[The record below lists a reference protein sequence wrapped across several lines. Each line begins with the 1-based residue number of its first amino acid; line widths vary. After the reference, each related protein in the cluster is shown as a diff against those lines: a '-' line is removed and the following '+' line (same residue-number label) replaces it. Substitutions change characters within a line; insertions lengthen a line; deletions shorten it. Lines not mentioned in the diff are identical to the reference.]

1 VEVDEAIVT
10 TESAEEREKD
20 RLSMVATIG
29 ILIATIAATVAGSL
43 AALSGFHAGDADAH
57 RVAWATYS
65 NELLLSYNQYAAD
78 QRQSADA
85 RLEGAWRSHFL
96 LNLAAQ
102 ASDPAIAAELRSEA
116 STAIGLPEAPTASR
130 PVVSSPDPAQWC
142 RGLGQPYD
150 CAYEVASAYAGTSLN
165 DNRQERAYIAAVSML
180 AIGLFLFALSK
191 TLSQASMEKLFLVLG
206 ALITLIGIGWMTAE
220 PFLAPAPAPSAS
232 AIRNYEQ
239 GWQLEQRGG
248 RPASVEALLLR
259 STSQDPSLADA
270 WQQLGQ
276 EELLHRAQPGPG
288 GGCPGSLAALSRAWQ
303 LRGAADDLDRL
314 AVSEVI
320 CGHPVQALAELQSAV
335 NTSSDVAF
343 GQSLALAQ
351 LAAGQTPA
359 ALRTLDAAVH
369 GIEHRGGA
377 TRGSTFTDYW
387 FDQLLT
393 DVGALDVHRVGQR
406 RVEKFVQ
413 RMQHDETLATLADFG
428 LVAPTPATCAQAD
441 LTVTGPDT
449 VTGAPTGMVPTTL
462 HLRYGGLNDGD
473 IVTVIWHQPVTAEG
487 VRLISLALPV
497 PSVAVV
503 GQPGGPSA
511 GSGTFVLPALDYVA
525 PGAYQVDVSI
535 DAVPY
540 ATSLPVTVTGT
551 PNPAFTPAQLAFT
564 C

>member
-1 VEVDEAIVT
+1 MEVDEAIVT

-78 QRQSADA
+78 QRQGADA
-85 RLEGAWRSHFL
+85 RLEDAWRSHFL
-96 LNLAAQ
+96 MSLAAE
-102 ASDPAIAAELRSEA
+102 AHDPAIAAELRSEA
-116 STAIGLPEAPTASR
+116 STATGLPEAPTASR

-191 TLSQASMEKLFLVLG
+191 TLGQTSMEKLFLVLG

-220 PFLAPAPAPSAS
+220 PFLAPAPAPSAA

-239 GWQLEQRGG
+239 GWQLEQQGG

-270 WQQLGQ
+270 WQQLGE
-276 EELLHRAQPGPG
+276 EELLHRAQHGPG
-288 GGCPGSLAALSRAWQ
+288 AGCPGSLAALSRAWQ

-320 CGHPVQALAELQSAV
+320 CGHPVLALAELQSV
-335 NTSSDVAF
+335 HPNSSDVAF
-343 GQSLALAQ
+343 GQSLALAR
-351 LAAGQTPA
+351 LAAGQTSA

-369 GIEHRGGA
+369 GMENPGGS
-377 TRGSTFTDYW
+377 TRGSAFTDYW

-406 RVEKFVQ
+406 PVEKFIQ
-413 RMQHDETLATLADFG
+413 RMQHDETLVTLADFG
-428 LVAPTPATCAQAD
+428 LVPPTPASCAKAD
-441 LTVTGPDT
+441 LTLTRPNT
-449 VTGAPTGMVPTTL
+449 VTEAPTGMVAVGL
-462 HLRYGGLNDGD
+462 HFTSACLNDGD
-473 IVTVIWHQPVTAEG
+473 IVTVLWHQPVTAEG
-487 VRLISLALPV
+487 IRLISLALPV

-503 GQPGGPSA
+503 GQPGGLP
-511 GSGTFVLPALDYVA
+511 GGTCPFDLPALDYVA
-525 PGAYQVDVSI
+525 PGSYQVDVSI

-540 ATSLPVTVTGT
+540 ATAVPVTVTGT
-551 PNPAFTPAQLAFT
+551 PNPAFIAARLAFT

>member
-1 VEVDEAIVT
+1 VT
-10 TESAEEREKD
+10 IESEGEREKE
-20 RLSMVATIG
+20 RLSVVATIG
-29 ILIATIAATVAGSL
+29 ILIATVAATVAGSL

-85 RLEGAWRSHFL
+85 RLEDAWRSHFL
-96 LNLAAQ
+96 IDLAAQ
-102 ASDPAIAAELRSEA
+102 APDPAVAAELRSEA
-116 STAIGLPEAPTASR
+116 SAAVGLPEAPSASR
-130 PVVSSPDPAQWC
+130 PVVTSPDPAQWC

-191 TLSQASMEKLFLVLG
+191 TLSQASMEKLFLALG

-220 PFLAPAPAPSAS
+220 PFLAPAPSPSAS

-239 GWQLEQRGG
+239 GWRLEQQGG

-270 WQQLGQ
+270 WQQLGE
-276 EELLHRAQPGPG
+276 EELLHRAQHGPG
-288 GGCPGSLAALSRAWQ
+288 TGCPGSLAALSRAWQ

-320 CGHPVQALAELQSAV
+320 CGHPVQALAELRSAHPD
-335 NTSSDVAF
+335 SSDVAF
-343 GQSLALAQ
+343 GQALALAQ
-351 LAAGQTPA
+351 LAADQTPA

-369 GIEHRGGA
+369 GMEDPGRSA
-377 TRGSTFTDYW
+377 RGSAFTDYW
-387 FDQLLT
+387 FDELLT
-393 DVGALDVHRVGQR
+393 DVGALDVHKVGQR
-406 RVEKFVQ
+406 HVEAFIG
-413 RMQHDETLATLADFG
+413 RIRHDETLATLAEFG
-428 LVAPTPATCAQAD
+428 LVAPTPATCAQAEI
-441 LTVTGPDT
+441 TVTGPDT
-449 VTGAPTGMVPTTL
+449 VTGAPTGMVPVAL
-462 HLRYGGLNDGD
+462 HLQYGGLNNGD
-473 IVTVIWHQPVTAEG
+473 IVTVLWHQPVTAEG

-497 PSVAVV
+497 PSVVVV
-503 GQPGGPSA
+503 GQPGGPPA
-511 GSGTFVLPALDYVA
+511 GAGTFVLPALDYVA
-525 PGAYQVDVSI
+525 PGSYQVDWSL
-535 DAVPY
+535 DGVPNS
-540 ATSLPVTVTGT
+540 TSVPVTVTGT
-551 PNPAFTPAQLAFT
+551 PNHAFTPASLAFT